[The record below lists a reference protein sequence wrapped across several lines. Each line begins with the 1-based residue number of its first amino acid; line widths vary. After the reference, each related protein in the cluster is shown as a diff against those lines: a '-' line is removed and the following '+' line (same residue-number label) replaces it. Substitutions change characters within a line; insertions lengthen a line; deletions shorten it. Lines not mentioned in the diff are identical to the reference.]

1 MGTLCLLTKVTEAGD
16 ELDHRP
22 HRLAPAPPL
31 AYYLTYRIC
40 LGLQRP
46 TGRYSITESK
56 RHHPPATAW
65 RIHRS
70 PPIPRC
76 RRRSRP
82 PPSRALPGAR
92 VSQRMSQLGAA
103 GHPVPGSLYRPDPPA
118 ETAALQAARDGNS
131 ER

>member
-46 TGRYSITESK
+46 HREVLDHGIETASSAGYRMANSSKSTNPSVPSTITATPFPCPTRRPSVPTDEPT
-56 RHHPPATAW
+56 RRRGTPCPRLALPA
-65 RIHRS
+65 RS
-70 PPIPRC
+70 PSRNRRAPSCPR
-76 RRRSRP
+76 R
-82 PPSRALPGAR
+82 
-92 VSQRMSQLGAA
+92 QQ
-103 GHPVPGSLYRPDPPA
+103 
-118 ETAALQAARDGNS
+118 
-131 ER
+131 